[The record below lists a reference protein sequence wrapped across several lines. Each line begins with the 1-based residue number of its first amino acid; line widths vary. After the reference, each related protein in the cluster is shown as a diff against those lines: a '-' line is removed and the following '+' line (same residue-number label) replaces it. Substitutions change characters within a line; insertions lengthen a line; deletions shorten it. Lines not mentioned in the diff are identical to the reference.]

1 MSDAPAAGLDFIRQI
16 IADDNVSGKHGGR
29 VATRFPPEPNGYL
42 HIGHAKSICLN
53 FGIAAE
59 NGGQCNLRFDDTNPT
74 KEDQDFV
81 DAITQDVRWLGGDW
95 GDGLTHASDYYERFY
110 ACAVAL
116 IEAGKAYVDS
126 QSAEEIR
133 ESRGT
138 LTGAGMDSPHRGR
151 SVAENLDLFSRM
163 RAGEFDEFD
172 LNSFFEASG
181 KGILAQFK
189 HKRDIQK
196 WLDIIRGGYM
206 PTATDYLKTG
216 TRPPFP
222 YSDVRLLPYLQHSFW
237 FMPNVAACHAM
248 ANLLAEKHNVFWHDY
263 TVVVAAG
270 VSAGIGLDALPPVR
284 QAIGSGLESKTIT
297 LSCGKLT
304 TGVTVPQWS
313 SLAPS

>member
-16 IADDNVSGKHGGR
+16 IADDNASGKHGGR

-110 ACAVAL
+110 ECAVAL

-138 LTGAGMDSPHRGR
+138 LTEAGMDSPHRGR

-163 RAGEFDEFD
+163 RAGEFKDGEHVLRAKID
-172 LNSFFEASG
+172 MASPNMN
-181 KGILAQFK
+181 L
-189 HKRDIQK
+189 RDPA
-196 WLDIIRGGYM
+196 LYRTL
-206 PTATDYLKTG
+206 PT
-216 TRPPFP
+216 PFP
-222 YSDVRLLPYLQHSFW
+222 MRWRESPIPCAPWS
-237 FMPNVAACHAM
+237 
-248 ANLLAEKHNVFWHDY
+248 
-263 TVVVAAG
+263 
-270 VSAGIGLDALPPVR
+270 
-284 QAIGSGLESKTIT
+284 SKTIG
-297 LSCGKLT
+297 LCM
-304 TGVTVPQWS
+304 TGAWITWTCRTDRARS
-313 SLAPS
+313 SSPG